1 MGRISTKQTQPRA
14 AEDTAMWQVNRTAMA
29 TTNDPDVP
37 QGEESPGPLPPNDT
51 LSKDN
56 PRRRFSLRPEEGEK
70 PSRNLTNE
78 ELAEIRRSFSIID
91 ENGDGKITLEE
102 LQGAAYIL
110 GIYPTEDDAREML
123 QEADLDGDG
132 CIDFEEYKSLMM
144 FNYISIDME
153 KESMIAAFQTLDKNG
168 DGFISIEELQKAL
181 MFKDPSTLYP
191 GNDDMTWMDILSE
204 ADENGDGK
212 IDYVEF
218 VTSKL
223 CSKIF

>member
-1 MGRISTKQTQPRA
+1 
-14 AEDTAMWQVNRTAMA
+14 MA
-29 TTNDPDVP
+29 TSNDPDVATD
-37 QGEESPGPLPPNDT
+37 EDASEPLP
-51 LSKDN
+51 LSEMSSMPK
-56 PRRRFSLRPEEGEK
+56 PRKRFSLKPEDGEK
-70 PSRNLTNE
+70 PSRTLTQE

-110 GIYPTEDDAREML
+110 GIYPTEEEAQEML
-123 QEADLDGDG
+123 EEADLDGDG
-132 CIDFEEYKSLMM
+132 SIDFEEYKNLMM

-153 KESMIAAFQTLDKNG
+153 KESMITAFQTLDKNG

-191 GNDDMTWMDILSE
+191 GSDDDAWRTILLD
-204 ADENGDGK
+204 ADENGDGR